1 MAKNKNITPANVTEW
16 LASTGFLFPTNEFEL
31 SRFNK
36 LYGELDEQLTGKE
49 IDPERIL
56 IGLSASKVV
65 KMNITPA
72 IEEEFSAYRMVARNG
87 SNLPKHILDKMKK
100 NQVNPKTDDSSS
112 TEENNK

>member
-16 LASTGFLFPTNEFEL
+16 LASTGFLFPTNELEL

-49 IDPERIL
+49 IDPDRIL
-56 IGLSASKVV
+56 KGLSASKVV

-87 SNLPKHILDKMKK
+87 TNLPKHILDKMKK